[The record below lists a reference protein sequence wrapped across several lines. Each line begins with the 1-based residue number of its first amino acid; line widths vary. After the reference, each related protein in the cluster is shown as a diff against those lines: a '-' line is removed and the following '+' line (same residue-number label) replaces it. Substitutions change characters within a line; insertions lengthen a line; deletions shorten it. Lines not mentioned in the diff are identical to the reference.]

1 MALEGRYMEPS
12 VTQGTLS
19 YTPKSLNP
27 TSLTGRVYALL
38 DAHRGQWVDGREI
51 AQVGGYA
58 GWSARVR
65 DLRKLGYVVE
75 QQDYRVERDGRKF
88 TVTEY
93 RLL

>member
-1 MALEGRYMEPS
+1 M
-12 VTQGTLS
+12 TQGTLS

-65 DLRKLGYVVE
+65 DLRKLGYTVE
-75 QQDYRVERDGRKF
+75 QRDYRVERDGRKF
-88 TVTEY
+88 TVSEY

>member
-1 MALEGRYMEPS
+1 M
-12 VTQGTLS
+12 TQGTLS

-75 QQDYRVERDGRKF
+75 QRDYRVERDGRKF
-88 TVTEY
+88 TISEY

>member
-1 MALEGRYMEPS
+1 M
-12 VTQGTLS
+12 TQAQLS
-19 YTPKSLNP
+19 FTPKSLNP

-75 QQDYRVERDGRKF
+75 QRDYRVERDGRKF
-88 TVTEY
+88 VVTEY

>member
-1 MALEGRYMEPS
+1 M
-12 VTQGTLS
+12 TQGTLS

-38 DAHRGQWVDGREI
+38 DAHRGQWVDGRAI

-65 DLRKLGYVVE
+65 DLRKLGYTVE
-75 QQDYRVERDGRKF
+75 QRDYLVERDGRKF

>member
-1 MALEGRYMEPS
+1 M
-12 VTQGTLS
+12 TQGTLS

-75 QQDYRVERDGRKF
+75 QRDYRVERDGRKF

-93 RLL
+93 KLV

>member
-1 MALEGRYMEPS
+1 M
-12 VTQGTLS
+12 TQASLS
-19 YTPKSLNP
+19 FTPKSLNP

-65 DLRKLGYVVE
+65 DLRKLGYVVG
-75 QQDYRVERDGRKF
+75 QRDYRVERDGRKF
-88 TVTEY
+88 VVTEY

>member
-1 MALEGRYMEPS
+1 M
-12 VTQGTLS
+12 TQGTLS

-51 AQVGGYA
+51 MQVGGYA

-65 DLRKLGYVVE
+65 DLRKLGMSVE
-75 QQDYRVERDGRKF
+75 QRDYRVERDGRKF

>member
-1 MALEGRYMEPS
+1 M
-12 VTQGTLS
+12 TQGTLS

-65 DLRKLGYVVE
+65 DLRKLGFVVE
-75 QQDYRVERDGRKF
+75 NREYVMGVGDGRSIR
-88 TVTEY
+88 VTEY

>member
-1 MALEGRYMEPS
+1 M
-12 VTQGTLS
+12 TQGTLS

-65 DLRKLGYVVE
+65 DLRKFGFTVE
-75 QQDYRVERDGRKF
+75 QRDYRVERDGRKF

>member
-1 MALEGRYMEPS
+1 M
-12 VTQGTLS
+12 TQGTLS

-38 DAHRGQWVDGREI
+38 DAHRGQWVDGRDI
-51 AQVGGYA
+51 SQVGGYA

-75 QQDYRVERDGRKF
+75 QRDYRVARDGRKF
-88 TVTEY
+88 TATEY

>member
-1 MALEGRYMEPS
+1 M
-12 VTQGTLS
+12 TQTELS
-19 YTPKSLNP
+19 FTPKSLNP
-27 TSLTGRVYALL
+27 TSLTGLVYALL
-38 DAHRGQWVDGREI
+38 DAHRGQWVDGRAISE
-51 AQVGGYA
+51 VGGYA

-75 QQDYRVERDGRKF
+75 QRDYRVERDGRKF

>member
-1 MALEGRYMEPS
+1 
-12 VTQGTLS
+12 VTQAQLSFTL
-19 YTPKSLNP
+19 KSLNP

-51 AQVGGYA
+51 MQVGGYA

-65 DLRKLGYVVE
+65 DLRKLGYTVE
-75 QQDYRVERDGRKF
+75 QRDYRVERDGRKF

-93 RLL
+93 RLV

>member
-1 MALEGRYMEPS
+1 
-12 VTQGTLS
+12 VTQGALS

-75 QQDYRVERDGRKF
+75 QRDYRVERDGRKF

>member
-1 MALEGRYMEPS
+1 M
-12 VTQGTLS
+12 TQGTLS

-38 DAHRGQWVDGREI
+38 DAHRGQWVDGRLI
-51 AQVGGYA
+51 SQVGGYA

-75 QQDYRVERDGRKF
+75 QRDYRVERDGRKF

-93 RLL
+93 RLI

>member
-1 MALEGRYMEPS
+1 M
-12 VTQGTLS
+12 TQGTLS

-65 DLRKLGYVVE
+65 DLRKLGYIVE
-75 QQDYRVERDGRKF
+75 QRDYRVERDGRKF

>member
-1 MALEGRYMEPS
+1 
-12 VTQGTLS
+12 VTQAQLS
-19 YTPKSLNP
+19 FTPKSLNP

-65 DLRKLGYVVE
+65 DLRKLGYIVE
-75 QQDYRVERDGRKF
+75 QRDYRVERDGRKF

>member
-1 MALEGRYMEPS
+1 

-65 DLRKLGYVVE
+65 DLRKLGYTVENRQTVVA
-75 QQDYRVERDGRKF
+75 YANGNHY
-88 TVTEY
+88 TISEY

>member
-1 MALEGRYMEPS
+1 
-12 VTQGTLS
+12 VTQGILS

-38 DAHRGQWVDGREI
+38 DAHRGQWVDGRLI
-51 AQVGGYA
+51 SQVGGYA

-75 QQDYRVERDGRKF
+75 QRDYRVERDGRKF

>member
-1 MALEGRYMEPS
+1 M
-12 VTQGTLS
+12 TQGTLS

-51 AQVGGYA
+51 MQVGGYA

-65 DLRKLGYVVE
+65 DLRKLGMSVE
-75 QQDYRVERDGRKF
+75 QRDYRVERDGRKF
-88 TVTEY
+88 TVSEY

>member
-1 MALEGRYMEPS
+1 
-12 VTQGTLS
+12 VTQAQLAF
-19 YTPKSLNP
+19 TPKSLNP

-65 DLRKLGYVVE
+65 DLRKLGYTVE
-75 QQDYRVERDGRKF
+75 QRDYRQK
-88 TVTEY
+88 TVSGTITITEY

>member
-1 MALEGRYMEPS
+1 L
-12 VTQGTLS
+12 TQGTLS

-65 DLRKLGYVVE
+65 DLRKLGFVVE
-75 QQDYRVERDGRKF
+75 NRQRTMKLATSNIVI
-88 TVTEY
+88 TEY
-93 RLL
+93 RLV

>member
-1 MALEGRYMEPS
+1 

-75 QQDYRVERDGRKF
+75 QRDYRVERDGRKF
-88 TVTEY
+88 TISEY

>member
-1 MALEGRYMEPS
+1 M
-12 VTQGTLS
+12 TQGTLS

-27 TSLTGRVYALL
+27 MSLTGRVYALL

-65 DLRKLGYVVE
+65 DLRKLGYIVE
-75 QQDYRVERDGRKF
+75 QRDYRVERDWRKF

-93 RLL
+93 RLV

>member
-1 MALEGRYMEPS
+1 M
-12 VTQGTLS
+12 TQGTLS

-38 DAHRGQWVDGREI
+38 DAHRGEWVDGREI

-65 DLRKLGYVVE
+65 DLRKLGYTVE

>member
-1 MALEGRYMEPS
+1 
-12 VTQGTLS
+12 VTQAQLS
-19 YTPKSLNP
+19 FTPKSLNP

-75 QQDYRVERDGRKF
+75 QRDYRVERDGRKF

>member
-1 MALEGRYMEPS
+1 M
-12 VTQGTLS
+12 TQGTLS

-38 DAHRGQWVDGREI
+38 DAHWGQWVDGREI

-65 DLRKLGYVVE
+65 DLRKLSYTVE
-75 QQDYRVERDGRKF
+75 QRDYRVERDGRKF
-88 TVTEY
+88 TVSEY

>member
-1 MALEGRYMEPS
+1 

-38 DAHRGQWVDGREI
+38 DAHRGQWVDGRAI

-75 QQDYRVERDGRKF
+75 QRDYRVERDGRKF

>member
-1 MALEGRYMEPS
+1 
-12 VTQGTLS
+12 VTQAQLAF
-19 YTPKSLNP
+19 TPKSLNP

-65 DLRKLGYVVE
+65 DLRKLGYTVE
-75 QQDYRVERDGRKF
+75 QRDYRVERDGRKF
-88 TVTEY
+88 TVSEY

>member
-1 MALEGRYMEPS
+1 L
-12 VTQGTLS
+12 TQGTLS

-65 DLRKLGYVVE
+65 DLRKLGFVVE
-75 QQDYRVERDGRKF
+75 NREYVQGVGDGRSIR
-88 TVTEY
+88 VTEY

>member
-1 MALEGRYMEPS
+1 M
-12 VTQGTLS
+12 TQGTLS

-75 QQDYRVERDGRKF
+75 QRDYRVERDGRKF

>member
-1 MALEGRYMEPS
+1 M
-12 VTQGTLS
+12 TQGTLS

-65 DLRKLGYVVE
+65 DLRKLGMSVE
-75 QQDYRVERDGRKF
+75 QRDYRVERDGRKF

-93 RLL
+93 RLV

>member
-1 MALEGRYMEPS
+1 
-12 VTQGTLS
+12 
-19 YTPKSLNP
+19 
-27 TSLTGRVYALL
+27 VYALL

-65 DLRKLGYVVE
+65 DLRKLGYTVE
-75 QQDYRVERDGRKF
+75 QRDYRVERDGRKF
-88 TVTEY
+88 TVSEY